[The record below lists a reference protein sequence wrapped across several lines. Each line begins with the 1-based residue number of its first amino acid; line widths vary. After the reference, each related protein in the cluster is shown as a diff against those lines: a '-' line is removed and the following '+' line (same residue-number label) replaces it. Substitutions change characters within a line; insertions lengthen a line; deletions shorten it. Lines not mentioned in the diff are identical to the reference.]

1 MTVEENFVEVTAHFL
16 GAPCIK
22 FRDGNSEWTLDIHG
36 ESKYR
41 AQLTTGPPLDDSR
54 NPKRNA
60 VDSASWN
67 LSKICVGLPNRSLII
82 VRKNGGQDWHTLD
95 NFTQIFAKELQN
107 HGFAHAKKPNVKD
120 VDAVLES
127 DAHTSILRRA
137 RWVKRPNQAYASLSK
152 PTLLITLLPG
162 KDAIPYPEVKWWS
175 DCKQASQLC
184 VLAWTLSSRQHVE
197 IMVSGEVCGEVYL
210 FANNIISFHANAR
223 PV

>member
-1 MTVEENFVEVTAHFL
+1 MTAEENFVQVTAHFL

-22 FRDGNSEWTLDIHG
+22 FRNSNSEWTLDIHG

-67 LSKICVGLPNRSLII
+67 PSKICVGLPNRSLII

-95 NFTQIFAKELQN
+95 NFTQIFANELHN
-107 HGFAHAKKPNVKD
+107 YGFAHAKKPNVKD
-120 VDAVLES
+120 VDAVLKS

-137 RWVKRPNQAYASLSK
+137 RRVKRPNQAYASLSK

-162 KDAIPYPEVKWWS
+162 KDAIPYSEVKWWS
-175 DCKQASQLC
+175 DCKAGISTVC
-184 VLAWTLSSRQHVE
+184 VGLDAL
-197 IMVSGEVCGEVYL
+197 IK
-210 FANNIISFHANAR
+210 AAR
-223 PV
+223 RDYGIWGSLW